1 MLTLPRIRIP
11 HISDRL
17 NLLMVCQMV
26 LLLVLSLTVL
36 LYFSRET
43 LKDEARNHAE
53 QTLLG
58 TEQHIDNMLMTVEQ
72 TAYNNY
78 QDIVWHLDQ
87 PDRMFTYCRK
97 IVETYP
103 YIVGCAIALK
113 PNYYP
118 GRELFMA
125 YVHRSGNEQGNATL
139 VTAETFGH
147 RPYTEQ
153 VWYTLPM
160 STRQACWTDPLPEDE
175 DEGVTLSFC
184 LPIIVGNAIP
194 ELRSPTRLSE
204 RYDDCVGVIVVDLPV
219 DLLSQIVHSVK
230 PSPNSYSVLLSSNG
244 SYIVHPDTEKLT
256 KMKTVFE
263 LADSDKDASVRK
275 AAEAVLSGETG
286 CKSFRMNQKDW
297 CVFYKPFRHVAGG
310 TTAGAGPLEW
320 SAGVV
325 FLKDDIL
332 GSYNFLV
339 WVELAIAILGVLL
352 FFLICRMLLRRQLKP
367 LRLLTRSA
375 QRIAEGHYD
384 ETVPS
389 AQSDDEIGQ
398 LQDCFR
404 RMQQSLRA
412 KSTELEELT
421 SMLKRRGEALQK
433 AYGNAQGS
441 DRMKTAF
448 LHHMTT
454 KMTLPTDL
462 IERSVMKLC
471 NNCQDITPQEA
482 EAEVSIIK
490 TQSEIVLDVIEQ
502 MIEALQNETEEAE
515 DTEKEL
521 KAGKEVHHE

>member
-43 LKDEARNHAE
+43 LKEEARNHAE

-147 RPYTEQ
+147 LPYTEQ

-194 ELRSPTRLSE
+194 ELRSPTRS
-204 RYDDCVGVIVVDLPV
+204 
-219 DLLSQIVHSVK
+219 
-230 PSPNSYSVLLSSNG
+230 LSS
-244 SYIVHPDTEKLT
+244 YLVPRTI
-256 KMKTVFE
+256 
-263 LADSDKDASVRK
+263 
-275 AAEAVLSGETG
+275 LS
-286 CKSFRMNQKDW
+286 
-297 CVFYKPFRHVAGG
+297 
-310 TTAGAGPLEW
+310 PL
-320 SAGVV
+320 S
-325 FLKDDIL
+325 
-332 GSYNFLV
+332 S
-339 WVELAIAILGVLL
+339 LL
-352 FFLICRMLLRRQLKP
+352 C
-367 LRLLTRSA
+367 
-375 QRIAEGHYD
+375 
-384 ETVPS
+384 
-389 AQSDDEIGQ
+389 
-398 LQDCFR
+398 
-404 RMQQSLRA
+404 
-412 KSTELEELT
+412 
-421 SMLKRRGEALQK
+421 
-433 AYGNAQGS
+433 
-441 DRMKTAF
+441 
-448 LHHMTT
+448 
-454 KMTLPTDL
+454 
-462 IERSVMKLC
+462 
-471 NNCQDITPQEA
+471 
-482 EAEVSIIK
+482 
-490 TQSEIVLDVIEQ
+490 
-502 MIEALQNETEEAE
+502 
-515 DTEKEL
+515 
-521 KAGKEVHHE
+521 